1 MTPKCG
7 WRRGAQEKSSLER
20 KRKGRPQWRTPLQ
33 PKQKTGNSLG
43 TIRLLGA
50 AAEEVE
56 DDAGGNP
63 IVVLV
68 HVGAEGGA
76 VVIDID

>member
-1 MTPKCG
+1 MWLAKGRSGEIFPRT
-7 WRRGAQEKSSLER
+7 QEKRAPAVADALTTEAE
-20 KRKGRPQWRTPLQ
+20 
-33 PKQKTGNSLG
+33 TGNSLG

-56 DDAGGNP
+56 DDAGGDP